1 MKVRLKPLAEQVLV
15 VTGASSG
22 IGLLIAQGAAAAG
35 AKVLLVAR
43 NQAALETVRAGIVA
57 EGGMADIAVADVGDA
72 GAVDAAAARA
82 VSLFGRIDS
91 WVNNAG
97 VAIYAP
103 LVDTPD
109 DEHQRLFRTNYFGMV
124 HGSRAAIRHMAETGG
139 ALITVGSIASDMPS
153 PMLGAYTASKHAL
166 KAYVESLRIELAA
179 AAVPIAV
186 TLIKPAGM
194 ATPIGVH
201 AANHQAG
208 EALIPP
214 PAYDPQLVADAV
226 LFCAQHVR
234 RDLTVGG
241 LARAQSLF
249 ATHFPALFDRLAP
262 FVVPLLSTRSVP
274 KTPGDNLDQPARDGE
289 ARSPNERGIPVS
301 PATTLALQPVMR
313 ALTVGGVIALAGMA
327 IWSIARQR
335 HG

>member
-43 NQAALETVRAGIVA
+43 NEAALETVRAGIVA
-57 EGGMADIAVADVGDA
+57 EGGMAEIAVADVGDA

-82 VSLFGRIDS
+82 VSLFGRIDT

-103 LVDTPD
+103 LLDTPD
-109 DEHQRLFRTNYFGMV
+109 DEHERLFRTNYFGMA
-124 HGSRAAIRHMAETGG
+124 HGSRAAIRHMTETGG

-241 LARAQSLF
+241 FGRAQSLF

-289 ARSPNERGIPVS
+289 AQSPNERGIPVS
-301 PATTLALQPVMR
+301 PATTLALHPAMR
-313 ALTVGGVIALAGMA
+313 AVTVGGVIALAGLA
-327 IWSIARQR
+327 IWSAARQR
-335 HG
+335 RC